1 MSKLSD
7 IRTVNLLTK
16 ILDLV
21 NSKDGLYIKHIGVI
35 EGILLANKY
44 LQYGEPI
51 KYATIK
57 YEEPKYKF
65 FGPTVIKKR
74 RESYDEYI
82 IRKCKQYIY
91 SLDV

>member
-1 MSKLSD
+1 MNKLST
-7 IRTVNLLTK
+7 IRTVNLLNK

-21 NSKDGLYIKHIGVI
+21 NSKDGLYVKHIGVI

-57 YEEPKYKF
+57 YEEPKFKF
-65 FGPTVIKKR
+65 FGPIVVNKR
-74 RESYDEYI
+74 QESYDEYI
-82 IRKCKQYIY
+82 IRKAKQFIY
-91 SLDV
+91 NVDA